1 MTGAAIAANGAL
13 ENITVSHEIEE
24 RATALVQGEEE
35 DEDNNSEEADKEC
48 VDQGAF
54 HSEPVIIDVSGGTH
68 VKVNSEIGKFF
79 YSHAKYF
86 HTFFSLFN
94 NNSRLCNRNFFVNL
108 VYYYF

>member
-48 VDQGAF
+48 VNQGAF

-79 YSHAKYF
+79 YSRTHFQTCFLIVK
-86 HTFFSLFN
+86 
-94 NNSRLCNRNFFVNL
+94 
-108 VYYYF
+108 